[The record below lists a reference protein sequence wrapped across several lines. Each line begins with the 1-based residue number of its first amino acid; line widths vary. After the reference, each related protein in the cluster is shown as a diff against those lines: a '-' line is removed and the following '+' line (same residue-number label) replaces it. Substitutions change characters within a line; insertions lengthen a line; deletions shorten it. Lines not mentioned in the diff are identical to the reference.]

1 MCFRINFWK
10 WISSIFERIWS
21 SIPQQTPPRAVPSC
35 AGFGNL
41 RITKEPNGTLN
52 LGVAIFPPKKKGWRF
67 CWWKKSCTTSDVKFI
82 KIPCKW
88 WDKLPIRTY
97 KLVQGF
103 LPSAVC
109 HILASSY
116 GGHCSRVL
124 RYPVYTEGGFH
135 PWHWVKGAYWSQW
148 HCGGILSWDLGSANE
163 NHWRGWVMEQFIYLD
178 GNS

>member
-52 LGVAIFPPKKKGWRF
+52 LGVAIFPPQKKGWRF

-124 RYPVYTEGGFH
+124 RYPVYTEGGVPSLTLGERSLLIPMTLRGNPQLGFGFG
-135 PWHWVKGAYWSQW
+135 PWKSLKRMSYGTVY
-148 HCGGILSWDLGSANE
+148 LF
-163 NHWRGWVMEQFIYLD
+163 GW
-178 GNS
+178 